1 MYITMNVKMGVAMT
15 SVHNPVPASIQDGAE
30 TGTGSGWESEEHEA
44 GLVVDLERLERIP
57 VETPTVTLRRTWA
70 GPLTAPVY
78 AALHGCTL
86 ATARQILAGERL
98 PPWLTARTRCAERP
112 DAFDDAPVLSQ
123 ERLAPL
129 RARAPQRSPA
139 QENGAPQPRDS
150 NSSESMAA
158 GMADA
163 VDLAEARR
171 VVAAVCAVWNTNAE
185 DLAGPSRARPI
196 VPPRQTAMALIAGRC
211 PRLSLPA
218 IGRLFGRDHSTVIYA
233 LHTHRRRIRREAA
246 YARATSVVIER
257 LAASAMDSTE
267 CRD

>member
-1 MYITMNVKMGVAMT
+1 MYITMNVKIGIAMT
-15 SVHNPVPASIQDGAE
+15 SVHNPAPATIQEGG
-30 TGTGSGWESEEHEA
+30 GTNAGSGWASEEHET

-57 VETPTVTLRRTWA
+57 VETATVTLRRTWA

-98 PPWLTARTRCAERP
+98 PPWLAARTRCAERP

-123 ERLAPL
+123 EHLAP
-129 RARAPQRSPA
+129 ARASASQRSPGREA
-139 QENGAPQPRDS
+139 LPSQPRDGH
-150 NSSESMAA
+150 SSECLATGTAA
-158 GMADA
+158 A
-163 VDLAEARR
+163 VDLVEAQR
-171 VVAAVCAVWNTNAE
+171 VVAAVCAVWNTNVE

-233 LHTHRRRIRREAA
+233 LNTHRRRIRREAA
-246 YARATSVVIER
+246 YARATSAVIER
-257 LAASAMDSTE
+257 LAASAMDSTR
-267 CRD
+267 CCD